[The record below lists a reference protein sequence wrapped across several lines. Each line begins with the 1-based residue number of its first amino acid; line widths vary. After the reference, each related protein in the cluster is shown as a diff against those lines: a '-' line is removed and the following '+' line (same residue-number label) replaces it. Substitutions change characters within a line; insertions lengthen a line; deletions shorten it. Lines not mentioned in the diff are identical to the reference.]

1 MNLLENRKAR
11 FDYDILQKIEAGLV
25 LSGWEVKSIR
35 EKSANLKPAYIHIQ
49 DGEAFI
55 RNFRVSP
62 WKFGN
67 VGTQDP
73 MREKKLLMHKKELL
87 KLEAQ
92 MNEKKIALVPLRIY
106 LSKGKIK
113 CEVGVGKGRQ
123 RFEKR
128 QVLKERSMKRE
139 AQKAIK
145 GLR

>member
-1 MNLLENRKAR
+1 MVLMENRKAR
-11 FDYDILQKIEAGLV
+11 FDYDIVQTIEAGVMLQ
-25 LSGWEVKSIR
+25 GWEVKSIR
-35 EKSANLKPAYIHIQ
+35 AKSANLKPAYIYVQ
-49 DGEAFI
+49 NGEAFI

-67 VGTQDP
+67 GVQDV

-92 MNEKKIALVPLRIY
+92 MNEKKIALVPLKIY
-106 LSKGKIK
+106 LKNGKIK
-113 CEVGVGKGRQ
+113 CAVGIGKGRKKY
-123 RFEKR
+123 EKR
-128 QVLKERSMKRE
+128 QVLKERSMQRE